1 MRGFGDSPEPP
12 GSSPTLQSNAQ
23 VVELLNSAQ
32 MASSGDAGKID
43 ALRAV
48 QELII
53 HKEPTLLDNFLD
65 EVLAFQTDRSQD
77 VRKFV
82 VGFIEEACR
91 RDPELLPKVIA
102 NMQLM
107 MGDSAVVVQKRVIQA
122 MTHLYRSALQ
132 WLSKAKSI
140 SDSMEAAW
148 GLMCNMKEIITEL
161 LDSDNDGIRT
171 MTLKFMEMVVLT
183 QTRREQESAVKEK
196 DFCLDDVPLGLKVA
210 RPRKLEEEARKIF
223 EEMVGKVSRFAA
235 HQ

>member
-1 MRGFGDSPEPP
+1 
-12 GSSPTLQSNAQ
+12 
-23 VVELLNSAQ
+23 
-32 MASSGDAGKID
+32 
-43 ALRAV
+43 
-48 QELII
+48 
-53 HKEPTLLDNFLD
+53 
-65 EVLAFQTDRSQD
+65 
-77 VRKFV
+77 
-82 VGFIEEACR
+82 
-91 RDPELLPKVIA
+91 
-102 NMQLM
+102 
-107 MGDSAVVVQKRVIQA
+107 

-183 QTRREQESAVKEK
+183 QTRREQDSAAKEK

-223 EEMVGKVSRFAA
+223 EEMVRLFFLKLNLYYYFCFLGKVSWVAA

>member
-1 MRGFGDSPEPP
+1 
-12 GSSPTLQSNAQ
+12 
-23 VVELLNSAQ
+23 
-32 MASSGDAGKID
+32 
-43 ALRAV
+43 
-48 QELII
+48 
-53 HKEPTLLDNFLD
+53 
-65 EVLAFQTDRSQD
+65 
-77 VRKFV
+77 
-82 VGFIEEACR
+82 
-91 RDPELLPKVIA
+91 
-102 NMQLM
+102 
-107 MGDSAVVVQKRVIQA
+107 

-183 QTRREQESAVKEK
+183 QTRREQDSAAKEK

-223 EEMVGKVSRFAA
+223 EEMVRQKF
-235 HQ
+235 